1 MKQNNV
7 LVKVLDDKGRI
18 PIPKDL
24 RDIASFE
31 SGDVIKIIATPT
43 EVTLRK
49 VGIVD
54 HISNSDKDIE
64 SSIKN
69 GFNALP
75 LKRQIAIAK
84 SVIETLERTQFND

>member
-1 MKQNNV
+1 MKQNNT

-18 PIPKDL
+18 AIPKDL

-31 SGDVIKIIATPT
+31 LGDVIKIIATPT
-43 EVTLRK
+43 EITLRK

-54 HISNSDKDIE
+54 YISNSEKDIE

-75 LKRQIAIAK
+75 LNRQIVIAK
-84 SVIETLERTQFND
+84 SVIDTLERTKYND

>member
-18 PIPKDL
+18 AIPKEL
-24 RDIASFE
+24 RNIASLE

-43 EVTLRK
+43 EIMLRK
-49 VGIVD
+49 IGIVD

-75 LKRQIAIAK
+75 LKRQIAFAK
-84 SVIETLERTQFND
+84 SVIEILERTQSND